1 MYAIV
6 RLTQLWNQRAGRA
19 LTQRRGRREMMLSQP
34 NFEDELMQLLPALT
48 QFARSL
54 CRQSADAEDLV
65 QETLVKALKN
75 REKYQPY
82 GSLKSWLFTIM
93 KNSFCSRFKRA
104 RRETPLGD
112 ERGPVINAPQEM
124 AIELQ
129 DVGRAYTR
137 LSESHRSVIEM
148 VVFNGLS
155 YEHAATQS
163 GCTIGTIK
171 SRLCRARMQLESDLN
186 SAS

>member
-1 MYAIV
+1 
-6 RLTQLWNQRAGRA
+6 
-19 LTQRRGRREMMLSQP
+19 MMLSQP

-104 RRETPLGD
+104 RRETALGD
-112 ERGPVINAPQEM
+112 EGGPVINAPQEM

-129 DVGRAYTR
+129 DVGRAYTK
-137 LSESHRSVIEM
+137 LSESHRNVIDM

-155 YEHAATQS
+155 YQHAATQS
-163 GCTIGTIK
+163 GCTIGTIE
-171 SRLCRARMQLESDLN
+171 SRLCRARMQLELDLN
-186 SAS
+186 STS

>member
-1 MYAIV
+1 
-6 RLTQLWNQRAGRA
+6 
-19 LTQRRGRREMMLSQP
+19 MLSQP
-34 NFEDELMQLLPALT
+34 DFEDALMQLLPALT

-75 REKYQPY
+75 RDKYQPY

-104 RRETPLGD
+104 RRETPLLD
-112 ERGPVINAPQEM
+112 ETGPTISAPQEM

-129 DVGRAYTR
+129 DVGRAYSK
-137 LSESHRSVIEM
+137 LSARHRNVIDL

-155 YEHAATQS
+155 YEHAATES

-186 SAS
+186 AAS

>member
-1 MYAIV
+1 
-6 RLTQLWNQRAGRA
+6 
-19 LTQRRGRREMMLSQP
+19 MLSKP

-48 QFARSL
+48 QFSRSL
-54 CRQSADAEDLV
+54 CRQPADAEDLV
-65 QETLVKALKN
+65 QETLVKALNN
-75 REKYQPY
+75 RDKYQPY

-104 RRETPLGD
+104 RRETALGD
-112 ERGPVINAPQEM
+112 EPGPVIHAPQET

-129 DVGRAYTR
+129 DVGRAYNK
-137 LSESHRSVIEM
+137 LSASHRSVIDM

-155 YEHAATQS
+155 YEHAATKT

-171 SRLCRARMQLESDLN
+171 SRLCRARMQLEADVN
-186 SAS
+186 PAS

>member
-1 MYAIV
+1 
-6 RLTQLWNQRAGRA
+6 
-19 LTQRRGRREMMLSQP
+19 MLSQP
-34 NFEDELMQLLPALT
+34 DFEAELMQLLPALT

-93 KNSFCSRFKRA
+93 KNSFCSRIKRA
-104 RRETPLGD
+104 RREQPLVD
-112 ERGPVINAPQEM
+112 EQGPMINAPQEM
-124 AIELQ
+124 SIELQ
-129 DVGRAYTR
+129 DVGRAYAK
-137 LSESHRSVIEM
+137 LSVSHQNVIDM

-155 YEHAATQS
+155 YEHAATQT

-171 SRLCRARMQLESDLN
+171 SRLFRARMQLEADLN
-186 SAS
+186 PAS